1 MIPRLIVLAAVI
13 GAVWLAI
20 RFWEQRRT
28 ATGDFQPG
36 LTVITADGCTLC
48 VPAVEALR
56 GTGTDAPIRV
66 VDVADA
72 GIEGILSVPTV
83 LAVHHSGRLVMQ
95 RSGTSAIT
103 DAPALAAAIA

>member
-1 MIPRLIVLAAVI
+1 MIFRLVVLVAVI

-20 RFWEQRRT
+20 RWWEQRRT
-28 ATGDFQPG
+28 ATGDLEPG

-56 GTGTDAPIRV
+56 STGTQAPIRV
-66 VDVADA
+66 MDIAEAGVD
-72 GIEGILSVPTV
+72 GILSVPTV
-83 LAVHHSGRLVMQ
+83 LAVHRSGKLVMQ

-103 DAPALAAAIA
+103 DAPALAAAVA